1 MIGHFGI
8 NVPDLAAAKAYYD
21 ELVPLLDFEEFLSAD
36 DQFAYRPARGKPG
49 TYLFV
54 YPAAEDAAYSRHR
67 TGLQHIA
74 FMVPDRRRV
83 EQVHQRA
90 LALGSPILH
99 PPRHFPEYPQPYYAT
114 FWLDPFGIMLEA
126 VCHHDRD

>member
-1 MIGHFGI
+1 RPPRATRATNLSHSPGP
-8 NVPDLAAAKAYYD
+8 VPA
-21 ELVPLLDFEEFLSAD
+21 PTP
-36 DQFAYRPARGKPG
+36 RPAPG
-49 TYLFV
+49 SPHT
-54 YPAAEDAAYSRHR
+54 
-67 TGLQHIA
+67 A
-74 FMVPDRRRV
+74 FWGRARRRV